1 MKKILHVVG
10 ARPQFIKAFIT
21 IKSLN
26 KLKFCKNILLNTGQH
41 YDYSMSKVFFKEL
54 KFSNSLIEINLKEK
68 TDRLIKLSEM
78 ISKLSRKI
86 KKIKPHLVIVYGDT
100 DTTLAASIVVRRLQ
114 IALMHIESGLRS
126 DVIDMPEEQNRYISD
141 YLSNYLV
148 APTKFAKQNL
158 KYLSKK
164 RDVYNFGD
172 VMYDSILFY
181 KKHIDK
187 KYIEKFNKKNNIN
200 QKYIFLS
207 IHRDSNSNLNLIKKY
222 LKQIS
227 EVKKIFF
234 WPVHPKIQKIIKN
247 HKLKM
252 PNNLIYVKPIPYLD
266 TITAILGSEF
276 VVTDSGGVQ
285 KESYFLNKKCFVL
298 REETEWKELISLNSL
313 KLIGNNLL
321 KIQENRKFLNNKIKK
336 SNLYGEGTA
345 TKKITQLIKKLLK
358 KNEKKNI
365 VK

>member
-1 MKKILHVVG
+1 MKKILSIVG

-41 YDYSMSKVFFKEL
+41 FDYSMSKVFFKEL

-100 DTTLAASIVVRRLQ
+100 DTTLAASIVARRLQ
-114 IALMHIESGLRS
+114 ITLIHIESGLRS
-126 DVIDMPEEQNRYISD
+126 DVIDMPEEQNRYIAD

-158 KYLSKK
+158 KYLNKK
-164 RDVYNFGD
+164 REIYNFGD
-172 VMYDSILFY
+172 VMFDSILFY
-181 KKHIDK
+181 KKHITK
-187 KYIEKFNKKNNIN
+187 KYIDKFNRKNKIKE
-200 QKYIFLS
+200 KYIFLS

-222 LKQIS
+222 LAQIS
-227 EVKKIFF
+227 KVNKIFF
-234 WPVHPKIQKIIKN
+234 WPVHPKIQKIIKKN
-247 HKLKM
+247 KLKI
-252 PNNLIYVKPIPYLD
+252 PNNLIYVKPIPYID
-266 TITAILGSEF
+266 TITAVLGSEF

-298 REETEWKELISLNSL
+298 REETEWTELISLDSL

-321 KIQENRKFLNNKIKK
+321 KIQESQNFLNKKIKR
-336 SNLYGEGTA
+336 SNLYGNGA
-345 TKKITQLIKKLLK
+345 STKKISSLVKKIL
-358 KNEKKNI
+358 KNI
-365 VK
+365 